1 MKNRIAPRVRY
12 LHWCADQHL
21 NEALAKMELT
31 ASQGCAMGFIF
42 HQKSPPLA
50 KDFEQAHQVSHA
62 CAAGILSRLE
72 KKEFI
77 EFRTDPADKRCKRI
91 YILPK
96 GEACHQHMH
105 DAMDSIEHRMTENF
119 TPEEREQF
127 IRLLDRAITNLGGT
141 PRRRHCKEEAK

>member
-21 NEALAKMELT
+21 NEALAEMELT
-31 ASQGCAMGFIF
+31 ASQGCAMGFIS
-42 HQKSPPLA
+42 HQKTPPLA

-77 EFRTDPADKRCKRI
+77 EFRTDPTDKRCKRI

-96 GEACHQHMH
+96 GEACNQHMH
-105 DAMDSIEHRMTENF
+105 EAMDSIEHRMMADF
-119 TPEEREQF
+119 TPEEQEQF
-127 IRLLDRAITNLGGT
+127 TRLLDRAITNLGGT
-141 PRRRHCKEEAK
+141 PRRRHCKEETK